1 MISERFARMARNESS
16 PISLRSQ
23 SSDSA
28 VARLLSMAVIGIIL
42 AILLSSYGKAE
53 KSTSTKADLKYL
65 VNHAKTASD
74 HQRVAAYW
82 RAEAERYESD
92 AKQHEELAA
101 SYKSSGSFENNDHC
115 EILVLA
121 NRNAAA
127 QARALAAS
135 HEKLAGL
142 AGK

>member
-1 MISERFARMARNESS
+1 MISERLAQMARNKSS
-16 PISLRSQ
+16 PISLRPQ

-28 VARLLSMAVIGIIL
+28 VARLLSMAILGIIL
-42 AILLSSYGKAE
+42 AILLSSCGKDE
-53 KSTSTKADLKYL
+53 KPTSTKADLKYL
-65 VNHAKTASD
+65 VTHAKTASD

-101 SYKSSGSFENNDHC
+101 YYKSSGSLENNDHC

-121 NRNAAA
+121 NRNAVA

-135 HEKLAGL
+135 HEQLARI
-142 AGK
+142 AEK